1 MNRDSLRSSTLV
13 STRGRW
19 ALGTLLAVIALGAP
33 AAALGA
39 APPPMSRQ
47 PVSALW
53 SLSQLT
59 GRSGCLVDRSQ
70 TARRCSR
77 IRALQGPAPFLGS
90 HALAI
95 SPDGRYVYVASSRS
109 HAIAILAR
117 TVRSGALTQRAGA
130 AGCIARGGADG
141 CARAVGLA
149 VPNSVTVSPDGR
161 NVYATSVGSN
171 AVVSFRRNR
180 RTGALT
186 QLAHRAGCIAN
197 ATTPG
202 CVTGR
207 ALGGPDAIAISPNGK
222 SVYVAAFTGS
232 AIAVFSRKPSTGALS
247 QPSDT
252 TGCIVEAP
260 IAGCTTGLA
269 LGNPEGVVVS
279 PDGSDVYVAAPGSN
293 AVDAFTRNV
302 STGALTQATDG
313 SGCTVEIPLGGCTT
327 GVQLAGADALA
338 VSPDGA
344 GVYVTSAL
352 SNAVTAFSRAAGTGQ
367 LTQLSGTSACV
378 IDVLAV
384 GCSLGRTLK
393 DPEGIAVSPDGAS
406 VYVTAFASGALDVF
420 NRDAGSGAVTQ
431 KSRAPGCLVAGT
443 APRCLRGRGL
453 RGASSVVVSPDG
465 RNVYSA
471 AFASDAVG
479 VFKRVTRTATRRK

>member
-1 MNRDSLRSSTLV
+1 
-13 STRGRW
+13 
-19 ALGTLLAVIALGAP
+19 LLAVIALAAP

-39 APPPMSRQ
+39 TTPPMTRQ
-47 PVSALW
+47 PVSALG
-53 SLSQLT
+53 SLSQLA

-70 TARRCSR
+70 AGHRCTR
-77 IRALQGPAPFLGS
+77 VRALRGPSPFLGS

-95 SPDGRYVYVASSRS
+95 SPDGRNVYVASSRS
-109 HAIAILAR
+109 HAIAIFTRAAR
-117 TVRSGALTQRAGA
+117 TGALTQRAAA
-130 AGCIARGGADG
+130 AGCIARNGADG
-141 CARAVGLA
+141 CARAVGLP
-149 VPNSVTVSPDGR
+149 VPNSVTVSPDGK

-171 AVVSFRRNR
+171 TVVSFRRNR
-180 RTGALT
+180 KTGALT
-186 QLAHRAGCIAN
+186 QLGNRAGCIAN
-197 ATTPG
+197 AATPG

-207 ALGGPDAIAISPNGK
+207 ALDGPDAVAISPNGK
-222 SVYVAAFTGS
+222 SVYVAAFAGS
-232 AIAVFSRKPSTGALS
+232 TLAVLSRKPSTGALT

-252 TGCIVEAP
+252 TGCIVEVP
-260 IAGCTTGLA
+260 VSGCTTGLA
-269 LGNPEGVVVS
+269 VGNPEGVVVS

-293 AVDAFTRNV
+293 AVDTFARDT
-302 STGALTQATDG
+302 SSGALTQATDG
-313 SGCTVEIPLGGCTT
+313 SGCIVEIPLSGCTT

-352 SNAVTAFSRAAGTGQ
+352 SNAVTAFSRDASTGV
-367 LTQLSGTSACV
+367 LTQLDGTSACV

-393 DPEGIAVSPDGAS
+393 DPEGVAVSPDGAS

-420 NRDAGSGAVTQ
+420 NRNASSGAVTQ
-431 KSRAPGCLVAGT
+431 KSRAPGCLVAG
-443 APRCLRGRGL
+443 AVPRCLLGRGL

-465 RNVYSA
+465 RNAYSA

-479 VFKRVTRTATRRK
+479 IFKRVTRAATRRK